1 MICAFVSQQANHQVE
16 SLQQQLR
23 AFAEQRDNAIM
34 QLANAQEMASQYA
47 NSLANL
53 QMVLEQ
59 FQHGEWR
66 HLVVD
71 DGTGNLYIS
80 NNLFICGNLFFY
92 YQRITIRNEGW
103 KVNIIY
109 LKCFFYLGEK

>member
-1 MICAFVSQQANHQVE
+1 MISAFVSQQANHQVE
-16 SLQQQLR
+16 TLQQQLR
-23 AFAEQRDNAIM
+23 AIAEQRDNAIM

-47 NSLANL
+47 NSLTNL

-71 DGTGNLYIS
+71 
-80 NNLFICGNLFFY
+80 CG
-92 YQRITIRNEGW
+92 IG
-103 KVNIIY
+103 
-109 LKCFFYLGEK
+109 KCFGF